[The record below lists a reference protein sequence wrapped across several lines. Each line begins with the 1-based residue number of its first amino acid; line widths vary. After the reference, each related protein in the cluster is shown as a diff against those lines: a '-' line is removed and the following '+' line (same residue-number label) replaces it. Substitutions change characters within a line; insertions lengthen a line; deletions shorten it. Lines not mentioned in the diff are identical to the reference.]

1 MAKISTALGALLLTV
16 SACVGTIIDDRDEG
30 TGGAG
35 SALVPPA
42 AAVLVEAP
50 APAHDVFCE
59 PLQGCDGGGQC
70 VWDAGVMPDGG
81 AAWICL

>member
-1 MAKISTALGALLLTV
+1 MTKLSVALGALLV
-16 SACVGTIIDDRDEG
+16 SASACVGTIVDDRDEG
-30 TGGAG
+30 SGGAN

-42 AAVLVEAP
+42 SAVVIV
-50 APAHDVFCE
+50 APAHEGDVFCE
-59 PLQGCDGGGQC
+59 PLQGCDAGGQC